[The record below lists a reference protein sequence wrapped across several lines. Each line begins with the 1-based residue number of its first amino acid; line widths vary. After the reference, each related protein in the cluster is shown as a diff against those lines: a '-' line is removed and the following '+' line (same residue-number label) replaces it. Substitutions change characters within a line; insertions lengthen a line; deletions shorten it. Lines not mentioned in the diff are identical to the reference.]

1 MKLHRIKIALL
12 CTVLSLA
19 APAAAVHAENL
30 ARSFSGP
37 ELQALSAVLIDQETG
52 TVLFEK
58 NADIEIPPASLTKL
72 MTMHLLLSEIES
84 GRRALSD
91 TVEVPPAACWTNLPP
106 GSSLMFL
113 GPGQTVT
120 LEELLLGLAVSSGN
134 DAARA
139 VAIILDES
147 VESFVERMNRE
158 ADGLGFRNI
167 RFRDPAGLS
176 PENRVTAREFARFC
190 RLYIELHPESLER
203 FHSRREF
210 TYPKAVGAITQ
221 RNRNLLLWTYDDLDG
236 LKTGYI
242 DESGY
247 NVALTAERDG
257 MRLIAVILGGR
268 GETHPEGRR
277 LLAEDGATLLDYGF
291 ENWVQLRPEGIDYG
305 SVTVWKGQED
315 AVTLEPAV
323 PVVVTVGKE
332 CRNRLEISFERSS
345 YLTAPV
351 LPGTPAGT
359 MTVRCADR
367 EIGIFPLQT
376 VSAVEEAG
384 AVKRLFHSLAMW
396 VKRIKK

>member
-1 MKLHRIKIALL
+1 MKLHRINLVLL
-12 CTVLSLA
+12 CFILFASLA
-19 APAAAVHAENL
+19 AGNPPAENL
-30 ARSFSGP
+30 VRSYSVP
-37 ELQALSAVLIDQETG
+37 ELQALSAILIDQETG
-52 TVLFEK
+52 AVLFEK

-72 MTMHLLLSEIES
+72 MTMHLLLSEIEA
-84 GRRALSD
+84 GRRSFAD
-91 TVEVPPAACWTNLPP
+91 TLEVPPAACWTNLPP

-139 VAIILDES
+139 AAILLDGS
-147 VESFVERMNRE
+147 VDRFVDRMNAE
-158 ADGLGFRNI
+158 AEALGFGHI
-167 RFRDPAGLS
+167 RFYDPAGLS
-176 PENRVTAREFARFC
+176 PVSRITAREFADFC

-203 FHSRREF
+203 FHSRKKF
-210 TYPKAVGAITQ
+210 TYPKTGAAFTQ

-277 LLAEDGATLLDYGF
+277 LLAEDGAALLDYGF

-305 SVTVWKGQED
+305 SVTVWKGKKD
-315 AVTLEPAV
+315 SLGLEPAV
-323 PVVVTVGKE
+323 PVVVTVEKRCIDG
-332 CRNRLEISFERSS
+332 LEISFRRRP

-367 EIGIFPLQT
+367 EIGRFPLHT
-376 VSAVEEAG
+376 TSGVEEAG

-396 VKRIKK
+396 VRRIKK